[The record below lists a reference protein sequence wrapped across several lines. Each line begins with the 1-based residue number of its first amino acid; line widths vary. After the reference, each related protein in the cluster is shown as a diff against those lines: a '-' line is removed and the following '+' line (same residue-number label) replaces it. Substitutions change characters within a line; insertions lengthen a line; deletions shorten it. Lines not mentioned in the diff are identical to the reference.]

1 MISSLLSDSFR
12 RALAGIGFALLFTG
26 CSQYAEVS
34 TREARWSGPKILHNA
49 RLGHLLTTKRGDTEE
64 KLGRYLEA
72 ASLAAAD
79 LRARPGDPEARAAY
93 NFAVARTI
101 ETIEKGK
108 LDPWSK
114 PLVLSDADG
123 GFTITFRPDKRKYW
137 HPSFYNFTPA
147 DQFDVKGK
155 YVKDHESRDGI
166 GAPVVAVSKSE
177 LPDAE
182 ALFVM
187 PRSFYGVTAVLRF
200 TGKTAEFAFEDP
212 LASETTTFE
221 GKTFD
226 MAADFTVPL
235 AVMLA
240 STDPKKLEL
249 SRLLRP
255 AKYAETARVCRLQ
268 PYDPNKT
275 VVLVVH
281 GLMDSQATWTPMIN
295 HLRADPFIRQ
305 NFQFWFYSYP
315 SGYPYPH
322 SAAILRQNLDA
333 IEKTYPLRKKMV
345 LIGHSM
351 GGCISRLMITGS
363 QGDKLWREALG
374 KAPEK
379 MNLSTDA
386 RELFTNALIFKP
398 REEVGRVIFIAAP
411 LKGSLLATGWIGR
424 IGTSLVKS
432 PAELLAAGNEVMNA
446 ITFQESDLKLKRIPD
461 SIDTLAPTNRFVRI
475 INTFPI
481 ETTPHHVI
489 CGDRGKGG
497 NKDETKPSMSDGVV
511 PYWSSH
517 MPTAKSE
524 KIVPSGHS
532 AHQHPESF
540 AEVKRILREHAGSR

>member
-1 MISSLLSDSFR
+1 MPARLSHFVR
-12 RALAGIGFALLFTG
+12 RALAGLGFALFLTG

-34 TREARWSGPKILHNA
+34 TRQARWTGPKILHNE
-49 RLGHLLTTKRGDTEE
+49 RLGILLTSNRGNAEE

-72 ASLAAAD
+72 ASLAASD
-79 LRARPGDPEARAAY
+79 LRARPGDPEARKAY
-93 NFAVARTI
+93 NFAVARAIESI
-101 ETIEKGK
+101 ETGK

-114 PLVLSDADG
+114 PLVLSETNG
-123 GFTITFRPDKRKYW
+123 GFTVTFRPDKRKNW
-137 HPSFYNFTPA
+137 HPSLYNFTPA
-147 DQFDVKGK
+147 DRFDVKGK
-155 YVKDHESRDGI
+155 YVKDRETRDGV
-166 GAPVVAVSKSE
+166 GAPVVAVSKD
-177 LPDAE
+177 LVPDADT
-182 ALFVM
+182 LFVM
-187 PRSFYGVTAVLRF
+187 PRAFYGVTAVLRF

-255 AKYAETARVCRLQ
+255 AKYAETARICRLQ

-333 IEKTYPLRKKMV
+333 IEKAYPLRKKMV

-351 GGCISRLMITGS
+351 GGCISRLMITDS

-374 KAPEK
+374 KAPSQ
-379 MNLSTDA
+379 MNLGPEA
-386 RELFTNALIFKP
+386 RELFTNALVFEP
-398 REEVGRVIFIAAP
+398 RDEVGRVIFISAP
-411 LKGSLLATGWIGR
+411 LKGSLLASGWAGR
-424 IGTSLVKS
+424 IGTKLVKT
-432 PAELLAAGNEVMNA
+432 PRNLLLAGNEVMNT
-446 ITFQESDLKLKRIPD
+446 ITFQDSDLKLKRMPD
-461 SIDTLAPTNRFVRI
+461 SIDTLAPNNRFVRL
-475 INTFPI
+475 INTFPL
-481 ETTPHHVI
+481 ENTPHHVI

-497 NKDETKPSMSDGVV
+497 NKDQTKPSMSDGVV

-532 AHQHPESF
+532 AHQHPEAF
-540 AEVKRILREHAGSR
+540 TEVKRILKEHAGRP

>member
-1 MISSLLSDSFR
+1 M
-12 RALAGIGFALLFTG
+12 ALAVAFTG

-34 TREARWSGPKILHNA
+34 TREARWTGPKLLQNQ
-49 RLGHLLTTKRGDTEE
+49 RLGELLTSKRGDAEE

-79 LRARPGDPEARAAY
+79 LRARPEDAEARAAY
-93 NFAVARTI
+93 NFAVARAVESI
-101 ETIEKGK
+101 EAGK

-114 PLVLSDADG
+114 PLVLSEAEG
-123 GFTITFRPDKRKYW
+123 GFTVTFRPDERKNW
-137 HPSFYNFTPA
+137 HPSLYNFTPA

-155 YVKDHESRDGI
+155 YVEQRETREGI
-166 GAPVVAVSKSE
+166 GAPVVAVSKD
-177 LPDAE
+177 LVPDAE
-182 ALFVM
+182 KLFVM
-187 PRSFYGVTAVLRF
+187 PRAFYGVTVVVRF

-212 LASETTTFE
+212 LGAETTAFE
-221 GKTFD
+221 GRTFG

-235 AVMLA
+235 AVTLA

-255 AKYAETARVCRLQ
+255 AKYAETARICRLQ

-281 GLMDSQATWTPMIN
+281 GLMDSQATWTPMVN

-305 NFQFWFYSYP
+305 NYQFWFYSYP

-333 IEKTYPLRKKMV
+333 IEKAYPLRKKMV
-345 LIGHSM
+345 VIGHSM
-351 GGCISRLMITGS
+351 GGCISRLLITGS
-363 QGDKLWREALG
+363 QGDKLWRDVFG

-379 MNLSTDA
+379 MSLSA
-386 RELFTNALIFKP
+386 ESRKLFSDALIFEP
-398 REEVGRVIFIAAP
+398 REEVGRVIFVSAP

-432 PAELLAAGNEVMNA
+432 PQNLLAAGNEVLGN
-446 ITFQESDLKLKRIPD
+446 ITFQQNDLKMKRIPD
-461 SIDTLAPTNRFVRI
+461 SIDTLAPTNRFVKI

-481 ETTPHHVI
+481 EKVPHHVI

-517 MPTAKSE
+517 MPTAESE

-540 AEVKRILREHAGSR
+540 TEVKRILREHAGGR